1 MYIIYDNSH
10 NQKSF
15 RCTLL
20 THAPPDIGKPVSDFA
35 LSTVIPAALP
45 AALSGVVGTNRA
57 TAGVSRQIAANDDV
71 AAIGLW
77 LAEYHGSPH
86 TFRSYRKEAERLLL
100 WATQVRGKAV
110 SSLTR
115 EDVLAYEAFL
125 TMPLQTWCDQALARH
140 GDHRRLFAG
149 PLSERSQRQAL
160 GILSGLFNYLVRAG
174 YLAGTPFALQPRH
187 RRARQSQRTIERYLD
202 RSVWEDVLVRVEQWP
217 QETGRDRQRYE
228 RARWTLRFLY
238 ETALRASE
246 AAQACE
252 SDLLHRRGHWWLRV
266 IGKGGVEG
274 DVPVS
279 EALMADFAR
288 YRAFHGLLTLPT
300 SDSSRPLILG
310 IAGREAA
317 LTPTAVYLVVKDALG
332 RVADDLA
339 AIDSTRAAHLRRAS
353 THWLRHTAATHQA
366 EAGNPVHHIQ
376 HNLRHSSIATTS
388 IYLHAEEDARHAST
402 TQARVSTTSSIH
414 HQHTHE

>member
-1 MYIIYDNSH
+1 M
-10 NQKSF
+10 
-15 RCTLL
+15 
-20 THAPPDIGKPVSDFA
+20 SDLA
-35 LSTVIPAALP
+35 LSTVVPATLP
-45 AALSGVVGTNRA
+45 AHLSGAAGTNRA
-57 TAGVSRQIAANDDV
+57 PAGVSRQITANDDV

-125 TMPLQTWCDQALARH
+125 AQPLPTWCDEGLSRR

-174 YLAGTPFALQPRH
+174 YLAGTPFALKPR
-187 RRARQSQRTIERYLD
+187 RGRARQGRRTIERFLD
-202 RSVWEDVLVRVEQWP
+202 RALWDDVLVHVEQWP
-217 QETGRDRQRYE
+217 QASGRDRQRYE
-228 RARWTLRFLY
+228 RARWTLRFLH

-252 SDLLHRRGHWWLRV
+252 SDVFHRRGCWWLHV
-266 IGKGGVEG
+266 TGKGGAEG
-274 DVPVS
+274 DVPIS
-279 EALMADFAR
+279 DALMADFAR
-288 YRAFHGLLTLPT
+288 YRAFHGLPGVPA
-300 SDSSRPLILG
+300 SDSPRPLILG
-310 IAGREAA
+310 IAGREVP
-317 LTPTAVYLVVKDALG
+317 LTATAVYLVVKDALK
-332 RVADDLA
+332 RVADVLA
-339 AIDSTRAAHLRRAS
+339 PTDSARATRLRQAS

-402 TQARVSTTSSIH
+402 TRARATFSEGEV
-414 HQHTHE
+414 